1 MIELLRNI
9 AAFVV
14 LLGILITAHE
24 FGHFYIARRCGVKV
38 LRFSVGFGKALWRR
52 VGKDGT
58 EYVIGMIPLG
68 GYVQMLDE
76 RVDEVPEDQ
85 LDQAFNRKSVWQRI
99 AVVAAGPIA
108 NFIFAGIALYFMYL
122 LGLPAV
128 KPVLQSVVPNSPAA
142 VLNVSQPQQI
152 IAVSGQRVRNWEE
165 VNLALVSH
173 IGDASLSLT
182 LAPVSQLSTPDDA
195 DAVQGKTYQLDI
207 SRWTFDPDKQSPIT
221 TLGLEPYRP
230 DMVPELAVINK
241 DSAAAAAGLQVGDVI
256 QRVAGESF
264 TDWKTFVEQVKAS
277 PNQAIALTVLRNGH
291 AVDLT
296 VTPSARESDNG
307 TLEGFIGVAPK
318 LPEWPEDMKV
328 DLQYGPVDAVAMAA
342 DKTWQLAVVSV
353 KMIGKLFTGDV
364 SVKSLSGPISIAQGA
379 GSSAD
384 IGLVYFLGF
393 LALISVN
400 LGIINLLPL
409 PVLDGGHLLYYFV
422 EVITRKPVSER
433 IQEIGFRFGAALL
446 IVIMSISLFNDFAR
460 L

>member
-1 MIELLRNI
+1 MIEILRNI

-52 VGKDGT
+52 VGQDGT

-68 GYVQMLDE
+68 GYVKMLDE
-76 RVDEVPEDQ
+76 RVEDVPADQ
-85 LDQAFNRKSVWQRI
+85 VDQAFNRKSVWARI
-99 AVVAAGPIA
+99 AIVAAGPIA
-108 NFIFAGIALYFMYL
+108 NFIFAIIALYFMYL

-128 KPVLQSVVPNSPAA
+128 KPVLQSVNPNSPAA
-142 VLNVSQPQQI
+142 VLNVTQPQQI
-152 IAVSGQRVRNWEE
+152 TAVSGQSVRNWEE

-173 IGDASLSLT
+173 IGEESLSLT
-182 LAPVSQLSTPDDA
+182 LTPVAELIAPDSDA
-195 DAVQGKTYQLDI
+195 TAVGKTVQLDI
-207 SRWTFDPDKQSPIT
+207 RRWKFNPEKESPIS
-221 TLGLEPYRP
+221 TLGLIPYRP
-230 DMVPELAVINK
+230 NLVPELAVVNK
-241 DSAAAAAGLQVGDVI
+241 GSAAEAAGLKVGDVI
-256 QRVAGESF
+256 SSINGEEF
-264 TDWKTFVEQVKAS
+264 TDWTRFVELIKAS
-277 PNQAIALTVLRNGH
+277 PNQTIPLSVMRDGQSLS
-291 AVDLT
+291 LSI
-296 VTPSARESDNG
+296 TPQGRLNDNG
-307 TLEGFIGVAPK
+307 VTEGFIGVAPK
-318 LPEWPEDMKV
+318 LPEWPENMKI
-328 DLQYGPVDAVAMAA
+328 DLQYGPVEAVSMAA
-342 DKTWQLAVVSV
+342 DKTWQLVVVST

-409 PVLDGGHLLYYFV
+409 PVLDGGHLLYYFI

-446 IVIMSISLFNDFAR
+446 LVMMSIALFNDFAR